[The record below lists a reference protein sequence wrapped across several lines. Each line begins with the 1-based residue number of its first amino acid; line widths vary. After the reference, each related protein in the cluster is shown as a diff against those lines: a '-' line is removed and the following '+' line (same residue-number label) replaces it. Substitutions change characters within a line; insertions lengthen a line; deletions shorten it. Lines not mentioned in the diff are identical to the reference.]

1 MDNYDSFDINDLLN
15 DPMLPEPVLFPQNDL
30 VFINQRL
37 EQLTIDVN
45 TQNIKLELE
54 TLKRRRLRR
63 SLNQVKNDITS
74 LSQLLAYQSQE
85 QAVLR
90 SQIEILSES
99 INRELA
105 CLTQRTHC
113 CIGRIH
119 HLLIATVPRIFMTQA
134 EHNDIA
140 QQAAELLRALQLIR
154 VTPFQG
160 Y

>member
-1 MDNYDSFDINDLLN
+1 
-15 DPMLPEPVLFPQNDL
+15 MLPEPVLFPQNDL
-30 VFINQRL
+30 VFINQCL
-37 EQLTIDVN
+37 EQLSIDVN

-63 SLNQVKNDITS
+63 SMNQIKNEITA
-74 LSQLLAYQSQE
+74 LSQLLAHQSQK
-85 QAVLR
+85 QVVLR

-99 INRELA
+99 INSELA

-119 HLLIATVPRIFMTQA
+119 HLLIATVPRIFMTEA

>member
-1 MDNYDSFDINDLLN
+1 M
-15 DPMLPEPVLFPQNDL
+15 
-30 VFINQRL
+30 FISQRL

-45 TQNIKLELE
+45 TQNIKLEVE

-74 LSQLLAYQSQE
+74 LSQLLAYQTQE

-90 SQIEILSES
+90 NEIEILSAS
-99 INRELA
+99 INSELA

-113 CIGRIH
+113 CMGRIH
-119 HLLIATVPRIFMTQA
+119 HLLIATVPRIFMTEA

-140 QQAAELLRALQLIR
+140 QQVAELLRALQLIR
-154 VTPFQG
+154 VTPFKG